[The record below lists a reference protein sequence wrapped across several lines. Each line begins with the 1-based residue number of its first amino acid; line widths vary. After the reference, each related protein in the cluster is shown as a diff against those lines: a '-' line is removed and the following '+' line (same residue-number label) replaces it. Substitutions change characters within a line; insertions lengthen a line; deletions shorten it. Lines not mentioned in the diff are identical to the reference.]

1 MSLKLFLK
9 DIKTMS
15 SLRQGPFG
23 LHLDAFAQRLCDQG
37 YSYAVG
43 GLHIRLIDNFG
54 RWLKLKRVSVKE
66 ISSKHVE
73 RYVRCRRRRRQP
85 NGCDASA
92 LKHFI
97 KFLQEKGVIAE
108 ERAAR
113 PQTSLE
119 LVTEEFVHYLL
130 QERALSPATGQN
142 YREFV
147 QDFLR
152 DRFGTRIVN
161 FTSLCAADI
170 LRFVQSRADGYSRR
184 ARIMPTALRSF
195 FRYLQYKGL
204 IETDLAS
211 AVPSV
216 AQWSMA
222 SVPKA
227 LSSSQIELLIAS
239 RKGTAALERRDYATF
254 LLLARLGLRAG
265 EVVALTLD
273 DIDWQ
278 EGCITVR
285 GKGGSCTKMPLP
297 ADIGE
302 AIADYLLDGRPTSKL
317 RHVFLSAK
325 APVTHLTPSGLSTRV
340 EDALDAAG
348 IDAPNHGS
356 HLFRHS
362 LATNMLR
369 NGASLAEIGEL
380 LRHRSTQT
388 TEIYAKVDF
397 DSLGQ
402 LALPWPGGA
411 K

>member
-1 MSLKLFLK
+1 
-9 DIKTMS
+9 
-15 SLRQGPFG
+15 
-23 LHLDAFAQRLCDQG
+23 
-37 YSYAVG
+37 
-43 GLHIRLIDNFG
+43 
-54 RWLKLKRVSVKE
+54 
-66 ISSKHVE
+66 
-73 RYVRCRRRRRQP
+73 
-85 NGCDASA
+85 
-92 LKHFI
+92 
-97 KFLQEKGVIAE
+97 
-108 ERAAR
+108 
-113 PQTSLE
+113 
-119 LVTEEFVHYLL
+119 VTEGFVSYLL

-152 DRFGTRIVN
+152 DRFGTRTVN

-170 LRFVQSRADGYSRR
+170 LRFAQSRATGYSKR

-195 FRYLQYKGL
+195 FRYLRYKGL

-216 AQWSMA
+216 AQWSMS

-227 LSSSQIELLIAS
+227 LSSSQIKLLIAS
-239 RKGTAALERRDYATF
+239 RRGAAALERRDYATF

-297 ADIGE
+297 AEVGE

-340 EDALDAAG
+340 KDALNAVG
-348 IDAPNHGS
+348 IDAPNRGS

-369 NGASLAEIGEL
+369 SGASLAEIGEL

-397 DSLGQ
+397 SSLGQ
-402 LALPWPGGA
+402 LALPWTGGA
-411 K
+411 Q